1 MEPKASVTVARDS
14 EAGAIC
20 LRCNASGKTEWRFE
34 HSAPPSGP
42 KTSPKRSTF
51 PARLQR
57 FEYRPSPDG
66 IDTNLLVFF
75 HGLGDS
81 PAPFI
86 KLGEQFALPQT
97 ALLALR
103 APCELPLELG
113 SSWFDV
119 IDMEKSDF
127 IQPCRGE
134 RRRVQSLS
142 KCFEDL
148 DQALGV
154 LLECGWLP
162 HELFLF
168 GFSQGGTV
176 AMEWALHRHRQPM
189 FGGIMATAAGL
200 MEEWQWPTNWP
211 PSKRSKAAS
220 KKAKTTSTASHVNSG
235 KTPGDCLILA
245 GRQDTTVPP
254 TWASQS
260 AKLFSDPTNW
270 VDGGDRNK
278 KNSGV
283 ANSPKAEVAFFEKAH
298 GMLASPEEAA
308 AVMNFLAPR
317 LRKISAWEQDPD
329 VYLVGSKE
337 AGSATVEGL

>member
-1 MEPKASVTVARDS
+1 MTLARDT

-20 LRCNASGKTEWRFE
+20 LRCGTTGKSEWRFE
-34 HSAPPSGP
+34 SSAKSTGP
-42 KTSPKRSTF
+42 KPPPKHSKF
-51 PARLQR
+51 PSRLQR

-66 IDTNLLVFF
+66 VDANLLVFF

-103 APCELPLELG
+103 APSELPLELG
-113 SSWFDV
+113 SSWYDV
-119 IDMEKSDF
+119 IDTEKGDF
-127 IQPCRGE
+127 IEIRRGE

-148 DQALGV
+148 DQALAV
-154 LLECGWLP
+154 ILECGWLP
-162 HELFLF
+162 HEVFLF

-176 AMEWALHRHRQPM
+176 AMEWALHHRQPS
-189 FGGIMATAAGL
+189 FGGIVAVAAGL
-200 MEEWQWPTNWP
+200 MEERQWPTNWP
-211 PSKRSKAAS
+211 PSKRKEAPSKN
-220 KKAKTTSTASHVNSG
+220 AKTSLASLGSTG
-235 KTPGDCLILA
+235 KSPGDCLILA
-245 GRQDTTVPP
+245 GRQDTTVLPK
-254 TWASQS
+254 WASKS

-270 VDGGDRNK
+270 VNGDDKRAGTLNMK
-278 KNSGV
+278 T
-283 ANSPKAEVAFFEKAH
+283 APKAEVVFFEKAH
-298 GMLASPEEAA
+298 GMLASPEEAI
-308 AVMNFLAPR
+308 AVMTFLAPR

-337 AGSATVEGL
+337 TGGATVEGP